1 MDEEKSLRLSVIIPA
16 YNEAERISTTLL
28 SADKYLSGQA
38 YSYEILVVI
47 DGAKDNT
54 EQIVTEFA
62 KTIEHLRLVSNK
74 QNHGKGYVVRQG
86 MLEAKGQ
93 WRLFMDADGATPVS
107 FVEDMW
113 PLADRGYKVIISSR
127 DSKDAAGARQVVK
140 QPFLKRLLGNV
151 ANILIQVVGVW
162 GIWDTQNGF
171 KMFHEEAAVRIFSVA
186 RIDRWGFDIEA
197 LALARK
203 FGYRIG
209 IIGIEWKNDARS
221 HVTMG
226 GYVNTFVELFKIR
239 LNLLRGAYEP
249 QP

>member
-1 MDEEKSLRLSVIIPA
+1 MDEKIPPRLSVVIPA

-28 SADKYLSGQA
+28 SVDKYLSQQA

-54 EQIVTEFA
+54 EEVVNELA
-62 KTIEHLRLVSNK
+62 KTIEYVRVVANK

-86 MLEAKGQ
+86 MLEAKGT

-107 FVEDMW
+107 CVEDMW
-113 PLADRGYKVIISSR
+113 PLADRGHKVIISSR
-127 DSKDAAGARQVVK
+127 DSKDAPGARQTVK
-140 QPFLKRLLGNV
+140 QPFVKRLMGNM

-209 IIGIEWKNDARS
+209 IIGIEWKNDPRS
-221 HVTMG
+221 HVTLG
-226 GYVNTFVELFKIR
+226 GYINTFVELFKIR

-249 QP
+249 QS

>member
-1 MDEEKSLRLSVIIPA
+1 MDDQTPLRLSVVIPA

-28 SADKYLSGQA
+28 SIDKYLSTQEYA
-38 YSYEILVVI
+38 YEILVVI

-54 EQIVTEFA
+54 EQVVGELA
-62 KTIEHLRLVSNK
+62 KTVENLRVVSNK
-74 QNHGKGYVVRQG
+74 QNHGKGFVVRQG
-86 MLEAKGQ
+86 MLEAKGT
-93 WRLFMDADGATPVS
+93 WRLFMDADGATPIS

-127 DSKDAAGARQVVK
+127 DSKDAPGARQVVK
-140 QPFLKRLLGNV
+140 QPLVKRLMGNM

-171 KMFHEEAAVRIFSVA
+171 KMFHEEAATRVFSVA

-209 IIGIEWKNDARS
+209 IVAVEWKNDPRS
-221 HVTMG
+221 HVTLG
-226 GYVNTFVELFKIR
+226 GYINTFVELFKVR
-239 LNLLRGAYEP
+239 FNLLRGVYGS
-249 QP
+249 

>member
-1 MDEEKSLRLSVIIPA
+1 MDQKQPLRLSVVIPA
-16 YNEAERISTTLL
+16 YNEAERITTTLL
-28 SADKYLSGQA
+28 SLDKYLSQQE

-54 EQIVTEFA
+54 EQIVSELA
-62 KTIEHLRLVSNK
+62 KTVANIRVASNK
-74 QNHGKGYVVRQG
+74 QNHGKGFVVRQG
-86 MLEAKGQ
+86 MLEARGT
-93 WRLFMDADGATPVS
+93 WRLFMDADGATPIAS
-107 FVEDMW
+107 VEDMW

-127 DSKDAAGARQVVK
+127 DSKDAPGARQAVK
-140 QPFLKRLLGNV
+140 QRLAKRIMGNM

-171 KMFHEEAAVRIFSVA
+171 KMFHEEAATRIFSTA

-209 IIGIEWKNDARS
+209 IIAIEWRNDPRS
-221 HVTMG
+221 HVTLK
-226 GYVNTFVELFKIR
+226 GYINTFVELFKVR
-239 LNLLRGAYEP
+239 FNLLRGVYGA
-249 QP
+249 